1 MKKTTTGKMARKKA
15 TVRPCPKGASVETGA
30 PKAST
35 IRLRP
40 ELQSAL
46 DAISNHLDRPKN
58 KIVNQAVA
66 EFLEK
71 TTFRLKDDLEGTLRK
86 LNAYRIKDPHF
97 ETEIERFVVAESTGA
112 AADNHEGQVRS
123 KAHSPLKSE
132 IRDMIHA

>member
-1 MKKTTTGKMARKKA
+1 MKKMARKKA
-15 TVRPCPKGASVETGA
+15 TVRPSSKGAVVETRA

-35 IRLRP
+35 IRLKP

-86 LNAYRIKDPHF
+86 LNAYRSNNPNF
-97 ETEIERFVVAESTGA
+97 EDEIERFVVAESSGA
-112 AADNHEGQVRS
+112 AADNHEGQVFS
-123 KAHSPLKSE
+123 GENSALKSE
-132 IRDMIHA
+132 IRNMIHA